1 MDEFEHNNLFGQP
14 SPRFE
19 EGSDDEVMNECVE
32 KSKCMFVYV

>member
-19 EGSDDEVMNECVE
+19 EGSDDELMDENVE
-32 KSKCMFVYV
+32 KSKFIFVYV